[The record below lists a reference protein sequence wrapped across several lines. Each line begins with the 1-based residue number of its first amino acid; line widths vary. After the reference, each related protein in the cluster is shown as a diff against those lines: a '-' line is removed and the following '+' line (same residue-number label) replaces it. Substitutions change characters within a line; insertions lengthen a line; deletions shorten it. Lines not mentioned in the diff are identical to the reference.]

1 MAFLLVV
8 LDGSAEEPLRILDN
22 RTPLEVA
29 KMSNLDCI
37 AKMSRTFRSNF
48 VPKSLPCGS
57 EVANMAILGYDPIK
71 YYTGRGALEAAS
83 LGLKIKEG
91 MAAFRLNLVY
101 ASDKVMLDHSAG
113 HIKTEVARRLIVETR
128 EHILGNIN
136 AEIYPGVSYRHIL
149 VGDEI
154 WLNAKLTPPHD
165 ILGLEY
171 IDYLPDCEELKALIN
186 NSIKVFRDYVSGNL
200 DLKVSM
206 VWPWGGGRV
215 VNLPKL
221 KDKFGFRGAVISAVD
236 LINGLGIL
244 CGLEPVKVDNITG
257 FIDSNFIGKAYGAVE
272 ASRYYD
278 FVMVHI
284 EAPDECAHR
293 GDPFLK
299 ISALE
304 KIDSEFFSVILNNLS
319 LFEKI
324 LVVSD
329 HLTSCDIKT
338 HKHGDV
344 PVLFYDRSYKGKLE
358 NTRFTESFSSGSKFI
373 VGHKLLEELIS

>member
-1 MAFLLVV
+1 MTFLLVV
-8 LDGSAEEPLRILDN
+8 LDGCAEEPLMALGN

-29 KMSNLDCI
+29 KMPNLDCI
-37 AKMSRTFRSNF
+37 TKMSRVFRSNF
-48 VPKSLPCGS
+48 VPESLPCGS

-71 YYTGRGALEAAS
+71 FYTGRGALEARS

-91 MAAFRLNLVY
+91 KAAFRLNLVY
-101 ASDKVMLDHSAG
+101 ASDEIMLDHSAG
-113 HIKTEVARRLIVETR
+113 HIKTEIARKIIFETR
-128 EHILGNIN
+128 EKILDGIN

-149 VGDEI
+149 VGDES

-165 ILGLEY
+165 ILGLKY
-171 IDYLPDCEELKALIN
+171 TDYLPDYEELRALVD
-186 NSIKVFRDYVSGNL
+186 NSIKIFRDYVSKDP
-200 DLKVSM
+200 DLKISM

-215 VNLPKL
+215 INLPKL
-221 KDKFGFRGAVISAVD
+221 KDKFGFKGAVISAVD

-257 FIDSNFIGKAYGAVE
+257 FIDSNFIGKAYAAVE
-272 ASRYYD
+272 ASKD
-278 FVMVHI
+278 HNFVMVHI

-304 KIDSEFFSVILNNLS
+304 KIDSEFFSIILNNLS
-319 LFEKI
+319 LFERI

-329 HLTSCDIKT
+329 HLTSCEIKT

-344 PVLFYDRSYKGKLE
+344 PVLFYDTSYKGKLE
-358 NTRFTESFSSGSKFI
+358 NARFTESSSSGSKFI